1 MTEKQYSAGEKSNPG
16 LYLYDLPDNVLE
28 IICQLLIDYASFRPL
43 LDVMSWRASC
53 STLNDVITS
62 LSSSKCVNG
71 VLTFPHQRRGS

>member
-16 LYLYDLPDNVLE
+16 LYLYHLPDNVLE

-62 LSSSKCVNG
+62 LSSFLKAVVSV
-71 VLTFPHQRRGS
+71 